1 MPTYWMIRGIYRYLI
16 AAFVAWFI
24 RQSIN
29 AAFGPFG
36 ERPLNYINRKS
47 RKVAVKLRLAEERP

>member
-1 MPTYWMIRGIYRYLI
+1 MIRGIYRYLI